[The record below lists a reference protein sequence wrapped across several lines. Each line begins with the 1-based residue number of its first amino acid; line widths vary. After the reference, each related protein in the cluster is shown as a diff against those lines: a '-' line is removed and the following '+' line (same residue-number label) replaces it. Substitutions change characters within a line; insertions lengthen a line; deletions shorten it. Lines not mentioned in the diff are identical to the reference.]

1 MLLKSI
7 WQRGKANMNPAL
19 LIFTQIAIA
28 GCGFLVYF
36 IYALKR
42 ESRNSRRGPKV
53 EIRPISTQSGRGI
66 VVQLYTVE
74 KVPSLRK
81 LRSVSGR

>member
-1 MLLKSI
+1 
-7 WQRGKANMNPAL
+7 MNPAL

-36 IYALKR
+36 IYAMRR
-42 ESRNSRRGPKV
+42 ESKNSRKGPKV
-53 EIRPISTQSGRGI
+53 EIRPISAQSSRGN
-66 VVQLYTVE
+66 VVHLYTVE
-74 KVPSLRK
+74 RISGWRK